1 MEADIL
7 NKYYCGNTLLSYLI
21 LGIIIVL
28 GLLIKR
34 FLATFLSSTLYK
46 FFRKYSQGI
55 SVQHFRDLLVKPVER
70 LITYLIFY
78 TAINQINYPLNEILF
93 KRRKFVIT
101 YGELIDKIFL
111 LLIIWALFK
120 ILFKIIDFVAE
131 VFAYKA
137 SLTDSK
143 SDDQLVP
150 FLKELTKILTYI
162 IQFFV
167 MLGLVFD
174 VNIPTVLTGFGIGG
188 VALALAAKESLEN
201 LLGSFAIFLDK
212 PFVVG
217 DLVRVENI
225 EGTIEKVGFRSTRI
239 RTLDKSIITLPNKK
253 LIDGLLDNLTLRNYR
268 RLKFNISLAY
278 NTPSEILKKIAED
291 IKDCINK
298 HPTTNDETVVV
309 FESFGEFSLN
319 VQVLYFIEMMDYAP
333 YAEIK
338 EEINYAILDIVQKH
352 QAEFAVPI
360 RKVINIEE
368 DKNNLSDAI
377 D

>member
-7 NKYYCGNTLLSYLI
+7 DKYYCGNTLLSYLI
-21 LGIIIVL
+21 LGGIIVL

-278 NTPSEILKKIAED
+278 NTPSEILKKIADD
-291 IKDCINK
+291 IKDCINM